1 MPETRT
7 LTVTQQKALDAL
19 VAAHGDF
26 ADAWDAQQKL
36 SGHRL
41 TAVARCR
48 DLKISAEQIAAAT
61 RDAFGARGL
70 SAGRVHQ
77 FYMQLDGHQRYKS
90 RGARDE

>member
-1 MPETRT
+1 MPDTRS

-19 VAAHGDF
+19 VAAHGAF
-26 ADAWDAQQKL
+26 ADAWDSQQKL

-61 RDAFGARGL
+61 REAFGDRGL
-70 SAGRVHQ
+70 SPGRIHQ
-77 FYMQLDGHQRYKS
+77 FYMQLDGHQRYQPK
-90 RGARDE
+90 GE